1 MSFDRKTVAI
11 TGAAGNLGRAV
22 ARAFADS
29 GAKLVLLDVR
39 RESLDA
45 AYPGDDPAQLKL
57 AVDLL
62 DAPAVSAAMTDA
74 AAQTGAIDVLCA
86 IAGGFHMGEPVHQ
99 IPADKWRLMLD
110 MNAGTLLNSVQAVVP
125 AMLER
130 KQGKIITIGANA
142 AHKGMAI
149 WERTVPAKAP

>member
-62 DAPAVSAAMTDA
+62 DTPDR
-74 AAQTGAIDVLCA
+74 
-86 IAGGFHMGEPVHQ
+86 
-99 IPADKWRLMLD
+99 K
-110 MNAGTLLNSVQAVVP
+110 SVV
-125 AMLER
+125 
-130 KQGKIITIGANA
+130 
-142 AHKGMAI
+142 
-149 WERTVPAKAP
+149 